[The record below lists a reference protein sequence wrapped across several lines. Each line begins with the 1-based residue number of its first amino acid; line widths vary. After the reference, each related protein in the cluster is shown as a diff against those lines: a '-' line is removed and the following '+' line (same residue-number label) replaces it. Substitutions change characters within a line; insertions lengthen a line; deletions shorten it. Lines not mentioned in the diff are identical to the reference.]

1 VALFPKIDIAR
12 QGSSVVGAR
21 DNLVEA
27 LALLFETAPSEEM
40 NRRLD
45 GEFHVTRIEVAVG

>member
-40 NRRLD
+40 NRRLG